1 MAPSEDSRD
10 CRTSLKDT
18 GLETSSGGKWA
29 RCHKA
34 IPTAH
39 MTFVIDC
46 VRGKQ
51 LSLAAPPVLPQV
63 PSPSQGPVTLPM
75 KTYIVFCGEN
85 QPQSTLDIPLGGGC
99 LAQAKDALPP
109 HPPRRGA
116 VDPSSLPDSPPCP
129 QGAPKAK
136 GRPLKTGPARSST
149 WGTVK
154 GSLKAL
160 SSCVCGQTD

>member
-18 GLETSSGGKWA
+18 GLETSSGGKRA

-85 QPQSTLDIPLGGGC
+85 QPQSALDIPLGGGC

-109 HPPRRGA
+109 RPPRRGA
-116 VDPSSLPDSPPCP
+116 VDPSSPPDSPPCP
-129 QGAPKAK
+129 QGTPKAK
-136 GRPLKTGPARSST
+136 GRPLKIGPARSST

>member
-1 MAPSEDSRD
+1 MAPSEDVRD
-10 CRTSLKDT
+10 WRTSLKDT
-18 GLETSSGGKWA
+18 GLETSSGGKRA

-51 LSLAAPPVLPQV
+51 LSLAAPRVPPQV
-63 PSPSQGPVTLPM
+63 PSPSQGPVTVPM

-85 QPQSTLDIPLGGGC
+85 QPRSALDIPWGGGC

-109 HPPRRGA
+109 RRGA
-116 VDPSSLPDSPPCP
+116 VDPASLPDSPPCP